1 MTLRTGLC
9 FWIVALLA
17 GAHSAVATPM
27 PFQRESPLQ
36 RYSWHLKDGKPFQVG
51 IESDNYLSLINDGYD
66 AFLLRVHLI
75 RNAEFSIDIQTFILA
90 NDECGQFLTQELIQ
104 AARRGVKVR
113 MLVDHFMSSRDR
125 KWVAYLASVH
135 PNFELRY
142 YRPPTGQIDPSKIA
156 LLVHSIVF
164 FQQTNQRMHNK
175 IMIVDDAIAVTGGR
189 NIDNHYYNNSL
200 TYNFVDLDALVLGP
214 IIGPMESSFDEFW
227 RYRRSI
233 PAEDLGDVSS
243 IIRRRVDL
251 DSEEFMPVS
260 PYFERIN
267 RDADDP
273 AEIQKRFVDTLAPVQ
288 RLRFLADKPGKN
300 SLIGFW
306 GGGKATR
313 QLQRAIRRSEEE
325 LLMQSPYLILNGSG
339 RRHFRKMRRQ
349 HPEMEITVSTN
360 SFAATDN
367 TLAYSANY
375 KLRNAYIEMI
385 DMNIFEYMPH
395 PRELPDYL
403 PNHVELADAAR
414 AAGFENEPFLCIH
427 AKTFVVD
434 NEIGYV
440 GSYNI
445 DPRSRNLNTEV
456 GLLIEDPSVVAQLR
470 NIILGRTRP
479 ENSWVIARKELALS
493 EVNFLVEGLFGLS
506 PVDLWPIRSTSSF
519 ELIPGKEAVHTDHP
533 DFYMNYKDVG
543 SFPGAEPGSVKQL
556 TTSLYKMFN
565 TLAIPIL

>member
-1 MTLRTGLC
+1 
-9 FWIVALLA
+9 
-17 GAHSAVATPM
+17 M